1 MGREDDDDDDVELIC
16 GSTVWETRVLTALY
30 TRLLH
35 KFDWKSQRQSPPPTH
50 RVPVRPIRE
59 KEKRLSPNS
68 VHMHTVFYYYTA
80 VKKDGIRVGI
90 TRMDGWMDGKRVAEK
105 EGRFINASCRPIW
118 DDDVSLPTHRVNR
131 RQSSW
136 WPRYKVTRVKAASGR
151 DWLLT
156 HHQLYTSVVG

>member
-35 KFDWKSQRQSPPPTH
+35 KFDWKSQRQSPPHSQSSCETNQREGKEAFSKFCTH
-50 RVPVRPIRE
+50 AHG
-59 KEKRLSPNS
+59 L
-68 VHMHTVFYYYTA
+68 YYYTA

-118 DDDVSLPTHRVNR
+118 DGDVSLPTHRVNR

-136 WPRYKVTRVKAASGR
+136 WPRYKVTRVKSASGR